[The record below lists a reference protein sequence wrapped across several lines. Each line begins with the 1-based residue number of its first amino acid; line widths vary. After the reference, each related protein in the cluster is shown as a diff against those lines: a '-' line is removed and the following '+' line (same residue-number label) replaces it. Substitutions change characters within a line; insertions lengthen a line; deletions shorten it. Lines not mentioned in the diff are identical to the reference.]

1 MQNRYLVISFYRVW
15 GAERFST
22 RLKARIEFPANYP
35 NDVPATMTLLSTTG
49 LPDEAVVQIKE
60 EAPVIADAY
69 KDRKKSSLETILRYS
84 LGEQTLAESLSLLK
98 ARPDTQLIDADIEPD
113 FSSSD
118 EEDDGS
124 SKVIGIQAQ
133 GLDMSDSTI
142 AISNAQYNVP
152 LPKACGAYWADDGR
166 LVCFFPSKQ
175 DKSSSLLGSLGLKP
189 GEGYSRNYRSVFEGF
204 GRLHGG
210 SILAKRAYSNL
221 DTVKSDDS
229 DHEGFSTS
237 SDSSSENELGV
248 PELHLMPPMAF
259 HGEKSDQLHTLSI
272 DDSQRSSGQNAKGLS
287 TRPGLRNFVSIH
299 NFADILPSKETLAN
313 DYVLDDD
320 SSNCCIRNAE
330 VARAHGELDLADVWS
345 LIYLILRNEVP
356 IKVMQMPRRNS
367 SIIVAARR
375 AIRPLKGKDNGI
387 DESSGFVVEDNKVKI
402 QWGYHPFGRQ
412 WLVKS
417 M

>member
-1 MQNRYLVISFYRVW
+1 MQSRYLVISFYRVW
-15 GAERFST
+15 GVERVST

-35 NDVPATMTLLSTTG
+35 NDMPAIMSLMSTTG
-49 LPDEAVVQIKE
+49 LPDEAVVQIMT
-60 EAPVIADAY
+60 EAPIIADAY

-98 ARPDTQLIDADIEPD
+98 ARPDNQTIDADIEPD

-118 EEDDGS
+118 EDDDGS
-124 SKVIGIQAQ
+124 GKVIGIQAQ

-142 AISNAQYNVP
+142 AISNAQYSVP

-175 DKSSSLLGSLGLKP
+175 DKSSSLLGSLALKP
-189 GEGYSRNYRSVFEGF
+189 GEGYPRNYQSVFEGLS
-204 GRLHGG
+204 RLNAG
-210 SILAKRAYSNL
+210 SILAKTPSSNL

-229 DHEGFSTS
+229 DHEDFSTS
-237 SDSSSENELGV
+237 SESSSENELGV
-248 PELHLMPPMAF
+248 PELHLMPPIASR
-259 HGEKSDQLHTLSI
+259 GEKSDQHHTMSI

-287 TRPGLRNFVSIH
+287 TGGRLRNFVSIH
-299 NFADILPSKETLAN
+299 NFADILPSKQTLAN
-313 DYVLDDD
+313 EYVLDDEL
-320 SSNCCIRNAE
+320 SKCCKRNAE
-330 VARAHGELDLADVWS
+330 TARAHGESDLADVWS

-356 IKVMQMPRRNS
+356 TKIMQMPRKNS
-367 SIIVAARR
+367 SIVIAARR
-375 AIRPLKGKDNGI
+375 AIGPLKGEDSGI
-387 DESSGFVVEDNKVKI
+387 DMSSDFVAEENKTKI

-417 M
+417 L